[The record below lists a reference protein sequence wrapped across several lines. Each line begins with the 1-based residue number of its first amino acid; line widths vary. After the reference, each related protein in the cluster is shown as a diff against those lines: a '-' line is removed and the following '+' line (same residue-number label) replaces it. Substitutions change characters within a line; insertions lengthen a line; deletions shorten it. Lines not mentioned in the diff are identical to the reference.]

1 MGKLKEWV
9 GSALLA
15 QPFYIEELRMIGLL
29 APALRLALWA
39 SFIHAATAGA
49 GPRPSEKSTSE
60 VKETQS

>member
-29 APALRLALWA
+29 APALRAGLLGLVHPRGYRWRG
-39 SFIHAATAGA
+39 AATK
-49 GPRPSEKSTSE
+49 RKINI
-60 VKETQS
+60 

>member
-29 APALRLALWA
+29 APALREGLMGLVHPRRLPLARGRDPAKNQHL
-39 SFIHAATAGA
+39 
-49 GPRPSEKSTSE
+49 K
-60 VKETQS
+60 